1 MNSSF
6 YNGVSGIK
14 THQFGLD
21 VWANNISNIS
31 TLGFKG
37 SRPEFSSLFS
47 TALSGSYF
55 DPTSNDK
62 GLGAQSQTTAM
73 DLAQGILENTDNP
86 FDLAI
91 SGEGWFGVQGQDA
104 QIYYTRSGAFSIDS
118 NGNLVDGGGNYL
130 MATSGANITAASL
143 SPEKIAQFGKYY
155 NATNDTYSDTIPYQ
169 IATMGDVPLGAVG
182 GQSTVTLPDYL
193 YFPPDATNTVN
204 YQANLDPSIITETS
218 LTQNAAINAI
228 TLNVDPLSAT
238 ATISGT
244 MANNTDISNLKEGDT
259 VILTLL
265 DEDNGT
271 LRLEAILDS
280 DLNFSLSGAD
290 ISNLDE
296 NTLITLGDELQVR
309 QEIPNVEHFTTD
321 IVAPN
326 GERDILDMTFTKRV
340 PQQASETVWDA
351 QVQILRYFEDYQVQ
365 SYNPD
370 ITYDPTLYNVDIVKN
385 QVTKIYDPLLY
396 KIDTAQS
403 KVYEIIDS
411 QIGSTTFGG
420 GGQIISSTIPPL
432 SNSGETLTLSIGNPY
447 EQTPVTVGTMTL
459 SGSSLT
465 ISGTAPLSTTQEGI
479 QAGDNVAIVLTDTAG
494 ESITTSAKVNADGTW
509 TTTYTNYPLNT
520 ATPTADAYV
529 VLSTGYDGMISHVD
543 LEKERIATKDGYVEG
558 YLTNYGMDG
567 NGNVIAEFS
576 NGRSS
581 AIAKVAVYH
590 FQNDQGLTPA
600 SSTYFLPSSNSGN
613 PIFYTNANGESFLG
627 SKIVSYKTEGS
638 NVSMAT
644 ALTEL
649 IIMQK
654 AFDASAK
661 SITTSDQMIQNAINM
676 KK

>member
-6 YNGVSGIK
+6 YNGISGVK

-37 SRPEFSSLFS
+37 STPEFSSLFS

-62 GLGAQSQTTAM
+62 GLGAQSQTTGL
-73 DLAQGILENTDNP
+73 DLSQGILENTDNP

-91 SGEGWFGVQGQDA
+91 SGEGWFGVQGQDG
-104 QIYYTRSGAFSIDS
+104 QIYYTRSGEFSIDS
-118 NGNLVDGGGNYL
+118 QGNLVDGGGHYL
-130 MATSGANITAASL
+130 MATSGNNITTATL
-143 SPEKIAQFGKYY
+143 SEDKIEQFGKYY
-155 NATNDTYSDTIPYQ
+155 NATDDAYTNATPYQ
-169 IATMGDVPLGAVG
+169 IATLGDVPLGAIG
-182 GQSTVTLPDYL
+182 SQTRVTLPDYL
-193 YFPPDATNTVN
+193 YFPPDATNQVA
-204 YQANLDPSIITETS
+204 YQANLDPAILTETS
-218 LTQNAAINAI
+218 LTQIESINAI
-228 TLNVDPLSAT
+228 TLTIDPLAAT
-238 ATISGT
+238 ATLSGT

-271 LRLEAILDS
+271 LRLEATLDS
-280 DLNFSLSGAD
+280 SLNFLLTDAD
-290 ISNLDE
+290 ISKLDE
-296 NTLITLGDELQVR
+296 NTIITLGDELQVK

-321 IVAPN
+321 VIAPG
-326 GERDILDMTFTKRV
+326 GEKDILDMTFTKRV
-340 PQQASETVWDA
+340 PQEATQTIWDA
-351 QVQILRYFEDYQVQ
+351 QFQILRYFEDYQVQ
-365 SYNPD
+365 TYNPN
-370 ITYDPTLYNVDIVKN
+370 ITYDPTLYTVDIAKN

-396 KIDTAQS
+396 KVDTAQN
-403 KVYEIIDS
+403 KVYQIIDS
-411 QIGSTTFGG
+411 QSGSATFGG
-420 GGQIISSTIPPL
+420 GGQIIASTIPTL
-432 SNSGETLTLSIGNPY
+432 SNSGEPLTLSIGEPY
-447 EQTPVTVGTMTL
+447 EQASVTVGAMTL
-459 SGSSLT
+459 DGSNFT
-465 ISGTAPLSTTQEGI
+465 ISGTAPLSSNDEGI
-479 QAGDNVAIVLTDTAG
+479 QVGDNVAVILTDTAG
-494 ESITTSAKVNADGTW
+494 QSITTSAKINADGTW
-509 TTTYTNYPLNT
+509 TTTYANYSLNT

-529 VLSTGYDGMISHVD
+529 VLQTGYDGMISHVD

-558 YLTNYGMDG
+558 FLTNYGMDG

-581 AIAKVAVYH
+581 AVAKVAIYH
-590 FQNDQGLTPA
+590 FQNDQGLLPA
-600 SSTYFLPSSNSGN
+600 SSTYFLPSSNSGS
-613 PIFYTNANGESFLG
+613 PIFYTNAEGETFLG
-627 SKIVSYKTEGS
+627 SDIVSYRTEGS